1 MFDVIL
7 GKAFPQKLF
16 LKDTWCEKDNVI
28 KPRLH
33 KQWLSNSWI
42 KLRQV
47 QHFPSK
53 TLLVIVILFHNYTSS
68 IFFFQ
73 WRWWPDVL
81 TVLCIFCFTKQD
93 AGCWW
98 HVFWNCCSFFLRRT
112 RNCSPG
118 LLLPSW
124 RPGLCFPPLTGIQRL
139 TSFLVCW
146 VKALLTGR
154 FFPVSHLTL
163 CYSH

>member
-1 MFDVIL
+1 MKQNCIHCVFQV
-7 GKAFPQKLF
+7 F
-16 LKDTWCEKDNVI
+16 LYNFWKNWQNIIRI
-28 KPRLH
+28 K
-33 KQWLSNSWI
+33 KVAIW

-47 QHFPSK
+47 QPFPSK